1 MFYRKAPRREIIV
14 LNLVALIDISALIII
29 FFIMGA
35 VFGETS
41 VEIPENLKLPF
52 SDNKEGAEVAPSL
65 ILQSDHVK
73 VQFLGT
79 KVPLSQFQGNLRPSL
94 DHEKAVK
101 AYISQVPP
109 LVRRSGLLL
118 NLVADRETPY
128 QVIFDVLRFYREM
141 GFQSVLFVAQGK

>member
-1 MFYRKAPRREIIV
+1 MFYRKTPRREIVV

-41 VEIPENLKLPF
+41 VEIPRDLRLPF

-65 ILQSDHVK
+65 ILKSDFVQ
-73 VQFLGT
+73 VQFLGA
-79 KVPLSQFQGNLRPSL
+79 KIPLSQFQGNLRPSL
-94 DHEKAVK
+94 EHENAVRS
-101 AYISQVPP
+101 YIAQVPSS
-109 LVRRSGLLL
+109 VRQSGMLL

-128 QVIFDVLRFYREM
+128 QVIFDVIRFYREM